1 MKCPEGSLQVVR
13 KHGKERQK
21 KSAKR
26 SAPPGGWNAD
36 AQSMRTIAQLAGV
49 SSATVS
55 RVING
60 STAVREETAER
71 VRQVIRE
78 QRYFPNT
85 SAITMKYGRSGTYG
99 VILPDITNPFYP
111 DFVRNFEA
119 ILLERN
125 LELLLAT
132 TDFHTAR
139 IQQSIRRMLVRRVDG
154 VAFLSSE
161 EERDSL
167 AALVHNR
174 VPVVTADLQKTAV
187 GVSDVAI
194 GFAQGMAEAV
204 RYLHGLGHREIGF
217 VGGNEGITTSNVRR
231 DSFVAA
237 MQGAGLAVHEELLL
251 TGDYRISGGV
261 AAAESLLQIKRRPT
275 AILTANDLTAIGVL
289 RELHRRGVR
298 VPEEISLVGCD
309 DIEYCDIVS
318 PPLTTLRISRLELA
332 QRYMT
337 ALEAGRDVTQKGKQ
351 YWVVPTLVIRSSTGP
366 APKAVRKK
374 RQK

>member
-1 MKCPEGSLQVVR
+1 
-13 KHGKERQK
+13 
-21 KSAKR
+21 
-26 SAPPGGWNAD
+26 
-36 AQSMRTIAQLAGV
+36 MRTIAQLAGV